1 MNFKPKRKLSL
12 VLVLMFTLS
21 LILACNI
28 EERRSTLPVEYDT
41 YIIDTSSIL
50 MSIIQG
56 KEDVFMPVTSSA
68 SEEITSEFPVNWKQA
83 DYLVIA
89 DALHQVAWGSSLD
102 GWKLNSMD
110 FGLLCDKKT
119 HGLQYAH
126 FVFYDTQDTE
136 DGGTRI
142 VHNIVIDPERS
153 SVNVWALRY
162 SPVVINWKTID
173 LTTAAITADDALQ
186 IAESNGG
193 TETRNKV
200 GDDCYIS
207 VSFFFDSASYDGWTV
222 SYYQNPGTLLEINI
236 DPITGDIP

>member
-1 MNFKPKRKLSL
+1 MNLKPRRKPSL

-21 LILACNI
+21 SILACNI

-50 MSIIQG
+50 MSITQG
-56 KEDVFMPVTSSA
+56 KEDVFMPVTSSE
-68 SEEITSEFPVNWKQA
+68 SEEIPSEFPVNWKQA

-89 DALHQVAWGSSLD
+89 DALHEVVWSTSLKN
-102 GWKLNSMD
+102 WELNSMD
-110 FGLLCDKKT
+110 FGLPCNKKMY
-119 HGLQYAH
+119 GLQYGH

-136 DGGTRI
+136 DGSDRI

-162 SPVVINWKTID
+162 SPVVIRWETID
-173 LTTAAITADDALQ
+173 LTKAVITADDALQ
-186 IAESNGG
+186 IAEANGG

-200 GDDCYIS
+200 DNDCYIS
-207 VSFFFDSASYDGWTV
+207 VSLVPDSAGYDGWTV
-222 SYYQNPGTLLEINI
+222 SYYQNPGTLLEIYI
-236 DPITGDIP
+236 DPITGDIQ